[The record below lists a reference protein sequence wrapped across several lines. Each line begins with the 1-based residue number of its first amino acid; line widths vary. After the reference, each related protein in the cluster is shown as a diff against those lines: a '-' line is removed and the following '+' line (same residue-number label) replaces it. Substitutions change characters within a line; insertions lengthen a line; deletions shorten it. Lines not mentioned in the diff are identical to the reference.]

1 MVLDKEL
8 ALAIDFKKAP
18 KEVQDAANAH
28 YANVKL
34 LAKAKVKVSQ
44 GQSELELAT
53 KNYEET
59 AKILRLALKSW
70 EPEV

>member
-1 MVLDKEL
+1 MDKEL

-28 YANVKL
+28 YANVKA
-34 LAKAKVKVSQ
+34 LAKSKQKVLTAN
-44 GQSELELAT
+44 SELELAQ
-53 KNYEET
+53 KNHDET
-59 AKILRLALKSW
+59 AKILRVAMKSW